1 MSMLRK
7 ATSGVERYIKAYSS
21 RRITPSKFA
30 ERHDKKGGEMMDIIR
45 RPSSSL
51 GLSTF
56 EEFDRLL
63 DDFWRSSGFPT
74 GFQMP
79 SVDIYSEDDNHM
91 VVEMQAPGFAEEDIN
106 INVRN
111 GVLEIKGET
120 SSKHEEGEKKRNYL
134 MRESRS
140 SFARRVVLPEG
151 ANADNIEA
159 ELDKGILKIS
169 VPVERPEAKRI
180 TIKGGKGSSAKKLQ
194 A

>member
-1 MSMLRK
+1 
-7 ATSGVERYIKAYSS
+7 
-21 RRITPSKFA
+21 
-30 ERHDKKGGEMMDIIR
+30 MMDIIR

-63 DDFWRSSGFPT
+63 DDFWKSAGLPT
-74 GFQMP
+74 GFSMP
-79 SVDIYSEDDNHM
+79 SVDIYSEDDKHM
-91 VVEMQAPGFAEEDIN
+91 VVEMQAPGFNEDDIE
-106 INVRN
+106 IKVRN

-120 SSKHEEGEKKRNYL
+120 ASTQEDGNKKRNYL
-134 MRESRS
+134 MRESRA

-159 ELDKGILKIS
+159 ELDKGILKIK

-180 TIKGGKGSSAKKLQ
+180 SISSGSSKELAAKS
-194 A
+194 

>member
-1 MSMLRK
+1 
-7 ATSGVERYIKAYSS
+7 
-21 RRITPSKFA
+21 
-30 ERHDKKGGEMMDIIR
+30 MDIIR

-63 DDFWRSSGFPT
+63 DDFWKSTGLPT
-74 GFQMP
+74 GFSMP
-79 SVDIYSEDDNHM
+79 SVDIYSEDDKHM
-91 VVEMQAPGFAEEDIN
+91 VVEMQAPGFSEDDIE

-120 SSKHEEGEKKRNYL
+120 ASKQKDDDKKRNYL
-134 MRESRS
+134 MRESRA

-159 ELDKGILKIS
+159 ELDKGILKIK

-180 TIKGGKGSSAKKLQ
+180 SISSGNSKELAAKS
-194 A
+194 

>member
-1 MSMLRK
+1 
-7 ATSGVERYIKAYSS
+7 
-21 RRITPSKFA
+21 
-30 ERHDKKGGEMMDIIR
+30 MMDIIR

-56 EEFDRLL
+56 EEFDRLM
-63 DDFWRSSGFPT
+63 DDFWRGSGLPS

-79 SVDIYSEDDNHM
+79 STNIYSDDDQHM
-91 VVEMQAPGFAEEDIN
+91 VVEMEAPGYSEDEIT

-120 SSKHEEGEKKRNYL
+120 TSKQEEGGKKRNYL
-134 MRESRS
+134 MRESRA

-159 ELDKGILKIS
+159 ELDKGILKIT
-169 VPVERPEAKRI
+169 VPVERPEAK
-180 TIKGGKGSSAKKLQ
+180 TISIKPTGSKKLSAKN
-194 A
+194 

>member
-1 MSMLRK
+1 
-7 ATSGVERYIKAYSS
+7 
-21 RRITPSKFA
+21 
-30 ERHDKKGGEMMDIIR
+30 MMDIIR

-63 DDFWRSSGFPT
+63 DDFWRSSGLPS

-79 SVDIYSEDDNHM
+79 SVDIYSEDKGHM
-91 VVEMQAPGFAEEDIN
+91 VVEMQAPGFAEDDIE

-120 SSKHEEGEKKRNYL
+120 SSKREEGERKRNYL
-134 MRESRS
+134 MRESRA

-151 ANADNIEA
+151 ANADSIEA
-159 ELDKGILKIS
+159 ELDKGILKIT
-169 VPVERPEAKRI
+169 VPVERPEAKKI
-180 TIKGGKGSSAKKLQ
+180 AIKANSAKKLT
-194 A
+194 AKS

>member
-1 MSMLRK
+1 
-7 ATSGVERYIKAYSS
+7 
-21 RRITPSKFA
+21 
-30 ERHDKKGGEMMDIIR
+30 MDIIR

-63 DDFWRSSGFPT
+63 DDFWRSSGLPS

-79 SVDIYSEDDNHM
+79 SVDIYSEDDKHM
-91 VVEMQAPGFAEEDIN
+91 VVEMQAPGFAEDDIN

-120 SSKHEEGEKKRNYL
+120 SSKRQEGEKKRNYL
-134 MRESRS
+134 MRESRA
-140 SFARRVVLPEG
+140 SFARRIVLPEG

-159 ELDKGILKIS
+159 ELNEGILKVK
-169 VPVERPEAKRI
+169 VPVDRPEAKRI
-180 TIKGGKGSSAKKLQ
+180 AIKSKGANKLAAKS
-194 A
+194 

>member
-1 MSMLRK
+1 
-7 ATSGVERYIKAYSS
+7 
-21 RRITPSKFA
+21 
-30 ERHDKKGGEMMDIIR
+30 MMDLIP

-56 EEFDRLL
+56 EEFDRIL
-63 DDFWRSSGFPT
+63 DDFWHGSGLPS

-79 SVDIYSEDDNHM
+79 SVDIYSEDDKHM
-91 VVEMQAPGFAEEDIN
+91 VVEMHAPGYTEEDIT

-120 SSKHEEGEKKRNYL
+120 SSKQEDGKKKRNYL

-140 SFARRVVLPEG
+140 SFARRVVLPKG
-151 ANADNIEA
+151 ANADNIAA
-159 ELDKGILKIS
+159 ELDKGILKIT

-180 TIKGGKGSSAKKLQ
+180 TINSRKGTSPKKLE